1 MLEKL
6 CQREDIWLI
15 LLSRGMVPRWLVPL
29 YVSHSFLAIDEKELL
44 MDREGQ
50 ELYFELWDLKPLP
63 ETEEIVW
70 QLAAGNPLALRMCA
84 MELSNLKSKLSMKGQ
99 SHQARQESERECIKA
114 ARNLFFQYLETQE
127 IEHWGQETQE
137 FLMDLSVVDEFD
149 IELAKEITGKT
160 DVSQHILQI
169 QELGDI
175 LYEENGVYRFR
186 NPFRDVLFQ
195 RLRRV
200 CSEKRINALYYNAG
214 HYYEIRNNL
223 PKALEI
229 YDQSH
234 DEESISRILIHNAR
248 KTPAGGYYF
257 DLRKYYLSL
266 SESIVKENPTLMSGL
281 SMLNSLLM
289 NADESERWYSL
300 LEEYAKNHTGSD
312 RREARNQLIY
322 LDITLPHR
330 GSQKLQ
336 DILKNVGTL
345 IRDHK
350 LILREVSVTA
360 NMPSQM
366 NGGKDFSEWSKRE
379 TEFVE
384 SIGKL
389 VSFALGGYAK
399 AFLSLVLAESFFEK
413 GKDNYEVITLAEKGR
428 MQAESVGKFEQVFV
442 ALTIIA
448 KLSLLNGKQEDAIDL
463 FEGFEKTI
471 EADAPMLL
479 PNVRTQKCRF
489 LLYKNRVREMN
500 EWLADAPDENLEFR
514 TLDRFHYLM
523 KVRVYIHSGKYEQA
537 VRLLHILE
545 HYAVVMHRTYIQ
557 MEVKLLLGIALH
569 RLNETSWKTYI
580 QECITQAE
588 EYHFVRLI
596 TQEGIAVLR
605 LLKAEKFVWKDDNFK
620 KQVFEECEKM
630 AAFYPSYLKG
640 KDESDVVLPVNA
652 LNVLRLQAE
661 GYSNAEIAERLG
673 ITVST
678 VKYHSQETY
687 KKLGVTSKTAAVNE
701 ARNRRIL

>member
-1 MLEKL
+1 MKKNTNKSISATNSTYIFPQEVVRRLKMAQNINQTVYIHGFIGCGKTSLMKNFLENKEYIYYSAEKVYPEDMNIEDNGHRQIVVIDDLQSVTQKILYDELVILLEKL

-350 LILREVSVTA
+350 LILREV
-360 NMPSQM
+360 
-366 NGGKDFSEWSKRE
+366 
-379 TEFVE
+379 
-384 SIGKL
+384 
-389 VSFALGGYAK
+389 
-399 AFLSLVLAESFFEK
+399 
-413 GKDNYEVITLAEKGR
+413 
-428 MQAESVGKFEQVFV
+428 
-442 ALTIIA
+442 
-448 KLSLLNGKQEDAIDL
+448 
-463 FEGFEKTI
+463 
-471 EADAPMLL
+471 
-479 PNVRTQKCRF
+479 
-489 LLYKNRVREMN
+489 
-500 EWLADAPDENLEFR
+500 
-514 TLDRFHYLM
+514 
-523 KVRVYIHSGKYEQA
+523 
-537 VRLLHILE
+537 
-545 HYAVVMHRTYIQ
+545 
-557 MEVKLLLGIALH
+557 
-569 RLNETSWKTYI
+569 
-580 QECITQAE
+580 
-588 EYHFVRLI
+588 
-596 TQEGIAVLR
+596 
-605 LLKAEKFVWKDDNFK
+605 
-620 KQVFEECEKM
+620 
-630 AAFYPSYLKG
+630 
-640 KDESDVVLPVNA
+640 
-652 LNVLRLQAE
+652 
-661 GYSNAEIAERLG
+661 
-673 ITVST
+673 
-678 VKYHSQETY
+678 
-687 KKLGVTSKTAAVNE
+687 
-701 ARNRRIL
+701 

>member
-1 MLEKL
+1 M
-6 CQREDIWLI
+6 
-15 LLSRGMVPRWLVPL
+15 
-29 YVSHSFLAIDEKELL
+29 
-44 MDREGQ
+44 
-50 ELYFELWDLKPLP
+50 
-63 ETEEIVW
+63 
-70 QLAAGNPLALRMCA
+70 
-84 MELSNLKSKLSMKGQ
+84 
-99 SHQARQESERECIKA
+99 
-114 ARNLFFQYLETQE
+114 
-127 IEHWGQETQE
+127 
-137 FLMDLSVVDEFD
+137 
-149 IELAKEITGKT
+149 
-160 DVSQHILQI
+160 
-169 QELGDI
+169 
-175 LYEENGVYRFR
+175 
-186 NPFRDVLFQ
+186 
-195 RLRRV
+195 
-200 CSEKRINALYYNAG
+200 
-214 HYYEIRNNL
+214 
-223 PKALEI
+223 
-229 YDQSH
+229 
-234 DEESISRILIHNAR
+234 
-248 KTPAGGYYF
+248 
-257 DLRKYYLSL
+257 
-266 SESIVKENPTLMSGL
+266 
-281 SMLNSLLM
+281 
-289 NADESERWYSL
+289 
-300 LEEYAKNHTGSD
+300 
-312 RREARNQLIY
+312 
-322 LDITLPHR
+322 
-330 GSQKLQ
+330 
-336 DILKNVGTL
+336 
-345 IRDHK
+345 
-350 LILREVSVTA
+350 TA
-360 NMPSQM
+360 NTPSQM